1 MRTRS
6 TRRTLLVATTKT
18 MEWHLVAPE
27 PRQTGKTDRAN
38 QQLLLDAFLA
48 HVCLCCMTWRPYS
61 VFSPHLNTTHLSP
74 SSPLRPSMTD
84 TVQQQNRE
92 RIWRACDNKDGHDP
106 AAVAQI
112 WRWMARTRFSADTP
126 ASACRELLAIFNLAP
141 NSGMNAEQHMKAL
154 ETALL
159 QRIRGNELKHLQDH
173 GLIDAAG
180 CWDGD
185 TVVSAASNNRS
196 LSTSRHGCP
205 VSGKTC
211 SALSA
216 PCGSSKRATK
226 LPMRCVTTTGGA
238 SGTLADDMRR
248 AIDAWQIEMASKL
261 DRVFNATTLW
271 ALRMGQAEQLE
282 GELERS
288 QEPGRGAG

>member
-1 MRTRS
+1 
-6 TRRTLLVATTKT
+6 

-185 TVVSAASNNRS
+185 TVRGIKQQELVDIKAW
-196 LSTSRHGCP
+196 LPGQWQD
-205 VSGKTC
+205 V
-211 SALSA
+211 LSA
-216 PCGSSKRATK
+216 VRAVRLKQTCHEVANE
-226 LPMRCVTTTGGA
+226 MR
-238 SGTLADDMRR
+238 DDYGRR
-248 AIDAWQIEMASKL
+248 F
-261 DRVFNATTLW
+261 RNA
-271 ALRMGQAEQLE
+271 
-282 GELERS
+282 
-288 QEPGRGAG
+288 GRRHEAGD